1 MRWVSSYLAFP
12 PLRRRKL
19 SIAGLRAGT
28 EARSLCCS
36 SFQIKAGFDLIG
48 ERDDSRYIS
57 VALVRGS
64 PLADVIRYPRPLEPG
79 LSSRTRFRCV
89 PAAVRPAHDGYFI
102 TGSGEVNIFLEFAP
116 LRTYNISDCEANC
129 IDLR

>member
-1 MRWVSSYLAFP
+1 MQARRLVHFAAP
-12 PLRRRKL
+12 P
-19 SIAGLRAGT
+19 
-28 EARSLCCS
+28 
-36 SFQIKAGFDLIG
+36 FQIEAGFDLIG
-48 ERDDSRYIS
+48 ERVDSRYIS

-64 PLADVIRYPRPLEPG
+64 PLADVIRYPCPLEPG

-102 TGSGEVNIFLEFAP
+102 TEGGEVNIFLEFAH
-116 LRTYNISDCEANC
+116 LRKYNISDCEANC